1 MKGADSGEEGLLG
14 AEPQELPALGP
25 AHFVLLSSHFVF
37 CWPSSFCVLLAHL
50 ILCSFGPSQFVF
62 LPAHSVF
69 PPALPTHGHFSK
81 ENGSVGLWEGKA
93 RCCHC

>member
-1 MKGADSGEEGLLG
+1 MKGAESGEEGLLG

-25 AHFVLLSSHFVF
+25 AHFVLLPSH
-37 CWPSSFCVLLAHL
+37 
-50 ILCSFGPSQFVF
+50 LCSFGPSQFVF

-69 PPALPTHGHFSK
+69 RPALPTHGHFSK

-93 RCCHC
+93 RCCRC